1 MVSIKQA
8 FVNAA
13 EFAASVLEPA
23 RLTDL
28 RLEEVE
34 TAEVGGADVWLI
46 TMSMVRPS
54 PLSPLAALND
64 FKGFPR
70 DYKIFTIRKDTGE
83 VLSMKIRE
91 LAGT

>member
-8 FVNAA
+8 FANAA
-13 EFAASVLEPA
+13 EFAASVFEPE

-34 TAEVGGADVWLI
+34 TAEVSGADAWLI
-46 TMSMVRPS
+46 TMSMVRPGLMS
-54 PLSPLAALND
+54 ALAALNNP
-64 FKGFPR
+64 KGLPR
-70 DYKIFTIRKDTGE
+70 DYKVFTVRKDTGE

-91 LAGT
+91 LAGA

>member
-8 FVNAA
+8 FLNAA
-13 EFAASVLEPA
+13 EFAASALEPE

-34 TAEVGGADVWLI
+34 TAEVNGTDFWLI
-46 TMSMVRPS
+46 TVSMIRPS
-54 PLSPLAALND
+54 PINNRMASYFGGGA
-64 FKGFPR
+64 R
-70 DYKIFTIRKDTGE
+70 DYKTLTVRKDTGE

-91 LAGT
+91 IAGA

>member
-8 FVNAA
+8 FLNAG
-13 EFAASVLEPA
+13 EFAARVLEPE

-34 TAEVGGADVWLI
+34 TAEVNGADVWLI
-46 TMSMVRPS
+46 TVSMVRPS
-54 PLSPLAALND
+54 PINNPLALP
-64 FKGFPR
+64 FTGLR
-70 DYKIFTIRKDTGE
+70 DYKTFAVRKDTGE

-91 LAGT
+91 LAGA

>member
-13 EFAASVLEPA
+13 EFAASVLEPE
-23 RLTDL
+23 RLADL

-46 TMSMVRPS
+46 TVSMVRPS
-54 PLSPLAALND
+54 PINNALAFNY
-64 FKGFPR
+64 KGVR
-70 DYKIFTIRKDTGE
+70 DYKTFTVRKDTGE
-83 VLSMKIRE
+83 VLRMKIKE
-91 LAGT
+91 LAGA